1 MSEFFLH
8 TAELLKTYFSKK
20 SRFLGGI
27 GVVYNYIYNIYY
39 IFFERY
45 TIRLFIFCE
54 SVKVGTNNV

>member
-8 TAELLKTYFSKK
+8 TAKLLKTYFSKN
-20 SRFLGGI
+20 RDFLGVS

-45 TIRLFIFCE
+45 AIRLFFFCE
-54 SVKVGTNNV
+54 SVKV